1 MYYLSDKVFYLRICY
16 YVCSINNHTKKNV
29 MKKLILLPLLALIF
43 SFTCY
48 SKNYEESRITNLL
61 NLSSTQD
68 IISENESLTNA
79 PILTTYTLFIKL
91 YNGNIEAAE
100 TKFYFQDGLT
110 LGLDPGYD
118 AGAFDQDIALS
129 SRLVE
134 DNQGTNFTINAMGLE
149 SAYNQSVPLIV
160 NQFVG
165 QTFRINISQNT
176 LPENVNVY
184 IENILENTYTPII
197 GKDFELTTDV
207 NLNEEGRFRIH
218 FTTEILGAE
227 VLNTNN
233 VFDTDTVSVFKANN
247 QDFITITG
255 ITATANKTTAS
266 LYNMLGKSVRTKTL
280 NNPTQTQSISTKGLA
295 KGVYV
300 VQLKAGNA
308 MFSKKVLLQ

>member
-1 MYYLSDKVFYLRICY
+1 M
-16 YVCSINNHTKKNV
+16 KN
-29 MKKLILLPLLALIF
+29 LILLSLLALTF

-48 SKNYEESRITNLL
+48 SKNYEENIITNAI
-61 NLSSTQD
+61 NFGSTPD
-68 IISENESLTNA
+68 IISENESLTSA

-100 TKFYFQDGLT
+100 TRFYFQDGLT

-118 AGAFDQDIALS
+118 AGAFDQDTALS

-134 DNQGTNFTINAMGLE
+134 DNQGTNFAINAMGLV
-149 SAYNQSVPLIV
+149 SAYNQSVPLII
-160 NQFVG
+160 NQSMG
-165 QTFRINISQNT
+165 QTFRIDISQNT

-184 IENILENTYTPII
+184 IEDILENTFTPII
-197 GKDFELTTDV
+197 GKDFELTTESD
-207 NLNEEGRFRIH
+207 LNEEGRFQIH
-218 FTTEILGAE
+218 FTTEILGD

-233 VFDTDTVSVFKANN
+233 VLNTDTVTIYKANN
-247 QDFITITG
+247 QNFITITG
-255 ITATANKTTAS
+255 IAASLDTTTVS

-280 NNPTQTQSISTKGLA
+280 HNPSQTQSISTQGLA

-300 VQLKAGNA
+300 VQLKASNT

>member
-1 MYYLSDKVFYLRICY
+1 
-16 YVCSINNHTKKNV
+16 

-48 SKNYEESRITNLL
+48 SKNYEESRTTNLL
-61 NLSSTQD
+61 NLISTPD
-68 IISENESLTNA
+68 IISENESLTSA
-79 PILTTYTLFIKL
+79 TILTTYTLFIKL
-91 YNGNIEAAE
+91 YHGNSEQAN
-100 TKFYFQDGLT
+100 TRFYFQDGLT

-129 SRLVE
+129 SRLLE
-134 DNQGTNFTINAMGLE
+134 DDQGTNFAINAMGLD
-149 SAYNQSVPLIV
+149 SAFGVAVPLVI
-160 NQFVG
+160 NQQQG
-165 QTFRINISQNT
+165 ESFRISISNNT
-176 LPENVNVY
+176 LPENVNVF
-184 IENILENTYTPII
+184 LEDALYGTFTQLQ
-197 GKDFELTTDV
+197 GQDFELTAEQDLRGV
-207 NLNEEGRFRIH
+207 GRFRIH

-255 ITATANKTTAS
+255 IAASANKTTAS
-266 LYNMLGKSVRTKTL
+266 LYNMLGMSVRTKTL
-280 NNPTQTQSISTKGLA
+280 HNPSQTQSISTQGLA

>member
-1 MYYLSDKVFYLRICY
+1 
-16 YVCSINNHTKKNV
+16 

-61 NLSSTQD
+61 NLSSTPD
-68 IISENESLTNA
+68 IISENESLTSA

-176 LPENVNVY
+176 LPDNVNVY
-184 IENILENTYTPII
+184 IEDILENTYTPII

-218 FTTEILGAE
+218 FTTEILGVE

-280 NNPTQTQSISTKGLA
+280 NNATQTQSISTQGLA

-308 MFSKKVLLQ
+308 VFSKKVLLQ

>member
-1 MYYLSDKVFYLRICY
+1 
-16 YVCSINNHTKKNV
+16 

-61 NLSSTQD
+61 NLGSTPD
-68 IISENESLTNA
+68 IISENESLTSA

-100 TKFYFQDGLT
+100 TKFYFQNGLT

-176 LPENVNVY
+176 LPDNVNVY
-184 IENILENTYTPII
+184 IEDILENTYTPII

-255 ITATANKTTAS
+255 IAATANTTTAS

-280 NNPTQTQSISTKGLA
+280 NNATQTQSISTQGLA

>member
-1 MYYLSDKVFYLRICY
+1 
-16 YVCSINNHTKKNV
+16 

-61 NLSSTQD
+61 NLGSTPD
-68 IISENESLTNA
+68 IISENESLTSA

-176 LPENVNVY
+176 LPDNVNVY
-184 IENILENTYTPII
+184 IEDILENTYTPII

-266 LYNMLGKSVRTKTL
+266 LYNMLGITVRTKTL
-280 NNPTQTQSISTKGLA
+280 HNPSQTQSISTQGLA

>member
-1 MYYLSDKVFYLRICY
+1 
-16 YVCSINNHTKKNV
+16 

-61 NLSSTQD
+61 NLSSTPD
-68 IISENESLTNA
+68 IISENESLTSA

-176 LPENVNVY
+176 LPDNVNVY
-184 IENILENTYTPII
+184 IEDILENTYTPII

-218 FTTEILGAE
+218 FTTEILGTE

-255 ITATANKTTAS
+255 IAATANKTTAS

-280 NNPTQTQSISTKGLA
+280 HNATQTQSISTQGLA

-308 MFSKKVLLQ
+308 LFSKKVLLQ

>member
-1 MYYLSDKVFYLRICY
+1 
-16 YVCSINNHTKKNV
+16 

-61 NLSSTQD
+61 NLGSTPD

-176 LPENVNVY
+176 LPDNVNVY
-184 IENILENTYTPII
+184 IEDILENTYTPII

-233 VFDTDTVSVFKANN
+233 VFDTDTVSVSKANN

-266 LYNMLGKSVRTKTL
+266 LYNMLSKSVRTKTL
-280 NNPTQTQSISTKGLA
+280 NNPTQTQSISTQGLA

>member
-1 MYYLSDKVFYLRICY
+1 
-16 YVCSINNHTKKNV
+16 

-61 NLSSTQD
+61 NLGSTPD

-100 TKFYFQDGLT
+100 TKFYFQNGLT

-176 LPENVNVY
+176 LPDNVNVY
-184 IENILENTYTPII
+184 IEDILENTYTPII

-280 NNPTQTQSISTKGLA
+280 NNPTQTQSISTQGLA

>member
-1 MYYLSDKVFYLRICY
+1 
-16 YVCSINNHTKKNV
+16 

-48 SKNYEESRITNLL
+48 SKNYEESRITNTL
-61 NLSSTQD
+61 NLSSTPD

-176 LPENVNVY
+176 LPDNVNVY
-184 IENILENTYTPII
+184 IEDILENTYTPII

-218 FTTEILGAE
+218 FTTEILGVE

-255 ITATANKTTAS
+255 IAATANKTTAS

-280 NNPTQTQSISTKGLA
+280 NNATQTQSISTQGLA

>member
-1 MYYLSDKVFYLRICY
+1 
-16 YVCSINNHTKKNV
+16 

-61 NLSSTQD
+61 NLSSTPD
-68 IISENESLTNA
+68 IISENESLTSA

-176 LPENVNVY
+176 LPDNVNVY
-184 IENILENTYTPII
+184 IEDILENTYTPII

-218 FTTEILGAE
+218 FTTEILGTE

-266 LYNMLGKSVRTKTL
+266 LYNMLGITVRIKTL
-280 NNPTQTQSISTKGLA
+280 HNPSQTQSISTQGLA

>member
-1 MYYLSDKVFYLRICY
+1 
-16 YVCSINNHTKKNV
+16 

-233 VFDTDTVSVFKANN
+233 VFDTDTISVFKANN

>member
-1 MYYLSDKVFYLRICY
+1 
-16 YVCSINNHTKKNV
+16 

-61 NLSSTQD
+61 NLSSTPD
-68 IISENESLTNA
+68 IISENESLTSA

-100 TKFYFQDGLT
+100 TKFYFQNGLT

-176 LPENVNVY
+176 LPDNVNVY
-184 IENILENTYTPII
+184 IEDILENTYTPII

-218 FTTEILGAE
+218 FTTEILGTE

-266 LYNMLGKSVRTKTL
+266 LYNMLGITVRTKTL
-280 NNPTQTQSISTKGLA
+280 HNPSQTQSISTQGLA

>member
-1 MYYLSDKVFYLRICY
+1 
-16 YVCSINNHTKKNV
+16 

-61 NLSSTQD
+61 NLSSTPD
-68 IISENESLTNA
+68 IISENESLTSA

-176 LPENVNVY
+176 LPDNVNVY
-184 IENILENTYTPII
+184 IEDILENTYTPII

-218 FTTEILGAE
+218 FTTEILGTE

-255 ITATANKTTAS
+255 IAASANTTTAS

-280 NNPTQTQSISTKGLA
+280 HNEAQTQSISTQGLA